1 MATESIYFNSKSI
14 VGATSVVVGSSYL
27 PQPTL
32 QATGTTTLIGNVFV
46 QGGILYP
53 PGPMTANTTTL
64 SGFAYGN
71 GTYVA
76 FAPEQSNP
84 ANAFRAFDGD
94 ITTVSDSVSASGFQ
108 VYNSAS
114 PYNYSNTTITG
125 GFSNTFDVTST
136 NYPGVYIQL
145 QMPPA
150 VPLVLEYYTI
160 FPGANTLRAPG
171 TWRVFGSTTGAI
183 GTWVSL
189 DSQAGITWQDPQVS
203 QTFYLS
209 PVPVAYFYFRL
220 SVQNLAGNTQILNV
234 SQWNLYGRPPVP
246 AMSILGGDLAISSGG
261 GLSVGSGTLGS
272 NVFIFSNT
280 AGATSNNVMG
290 MDSNATVLI
299 GIQPSSNVNYGGAQ
313 FYNAKARLYVAG
325 GGTAS
330 QPMNIVLYNPNLTN
344 SNQQNGICFG
354 GGGGASWH
362 LISSYD
368 GGGRNNFILG
378 GDSGGGLNQYHRF
391 TATGLCVNSQLGVA
405 QGPNVFHVLGFSTSN
420 IAYFSNVAGGSNVVV
435 INSNAWVGI
444 GTSNPSAP
452 LTVNGN
458 ATFLNDT
465 IAVPFATMGTLS
477 ILSGATIGASSTVL
491 GSNLM
496 VLANVSGGSN
506 VTVFT
511 GNTVGISNLAPATTL
526 SVGGTISALGNATT
540 FGTLAPVT
548 WRQGTASSTNWSIGT
563 GVLSNYGLGALQVQI
578 QCGSNTIPAS
588 TLTQVVTFPSPYVN
602 NPIVMVTPYA
612 LVSTFFVSAVS
623 GTSFTLT
630 IPSTATTVPF
640 EWMSIGI

>member
-1 MATESIYFNSKSI
+1 MANETIIFTGKSI
-14 VGATSVVVGSSYL
+14 LGASSVVVGTTYL
-27 PQPTL
+27 PQTTL
-32 QATGTTTLIGNVFV
+32 QAVGTTTLIGNVFV
-46 QGGILYP
+46 QGGVLYP
-53 PGPMTANTTTL
+53 PGPMTANSTSIT
-64 SGFAYGN
+64 GFAYGN

-76 FAPEQSNP
+76 FAPEQTVPSS
-84 ANAFRAFDGD
+84 AYLAFDNSLP
-94 ITTVSDSVSASGFQ
+94 TYSDSAT

-145 QMPPA
+145 QMPA
-150 VPLVLEYYTI
+150 ATVLEYYTI
-160 FPGANTLRAPG
+160 FPQLNFENARGPG
-171 TWRVFGSTTGAI
+171 TWRVFGSQTGAI

-189 DSQAGITWQDPQVS
+189 DSQASITWANPQVS

-220 SVQNLAGNTQILNV
+220 SVQNLAGNGQILNV
-234 SQWNLYGRPPVP
+234 NQWNLYGRPPVP

-272 NVFIFSNT
+272 NVAVFSN
-280 AGATSNNVMG
+280 
-290 MDSNATVLI
+290 I
-299 GIQPSSNVNYGGAQ
+299 G
-313 FYNAKARLYVAG
+313 
-325 GGTAS
+325 
-330 QPMNIVLYNPNLTN
+330 
-344 SNQQNGICFG
+344 
-354 GGGGASWH
+354 
-362 LISSYD
+362 
-368 GGGRNNFILG
+368 
-378 GDSGGGLNQYHRF
+378 
-391 TATGLCVNSQLGVA
+391 
-405 QGPNVFHVLGFSTSN
+405 
-420 IAYFSNVAGGSNVVV
+420 GGSNVVV

-444 GTSNPSAP
+444 GTTNPSAPLHVIGNIYASNALSTTNIFSTNVSASSFLSAGGFAIASGGPTAGVSGNIYASNALSTTNIFSTNVVATSTLRVGAGTIGSNVALFSNIAGVTNVVVINSNAWVGIGTTNPSAP

-640 EWMSIGI
+640 EWISIGI

>member
-1 MATESIYFNSKSI
+1 MSASSFLSAGGFAIASGGPTAGVSGNIYASNALSTTNIFSTNVVATSTLR
-14 VGATSVVVGSSYL
+14 VGA
-27 PQPTL
+27 
-32 QATGTTTLIGNVFV
+32 GTI
-46 QGGILYP
+46 
-53 PGPMTANTTTL
+53 
-64 SGFAYGN
+64 
-71 GTYVA
+71 
-76 FAPEQSNP
+76 
-84 ANAFRAFDGD
+84 
-94 ITTVSDSVSASGFQ
+94 
-108 VYNSAS
+108 
-114 PYNYSNTTITG
+114 
-125 GFSNTFDVTST
+125 
-136 NYPGVYIQL
+136 
-145 QMPPA
+145 
-150 VPLVLEYYTI
+150 
-160 FPGANTLRAPG
+160 
-171 TWRVFGSTTGAI
+171 
-183 GTWVSL
+183 
-189 DSQAGITWQDPQVS
+189 
-203 QTFYLS
+203 
-209 PVPVAYFYFRL
+209 
-220 SVQNLAGNTQILNV
+220 
-234 SQWNLYGRPPVP
+234 
-246 AMSILGGDLAISSGG
+246 
-261 GLSVGSGTLGS
+261 GS
-272 NVFIFSNT
+272 NVALF
-280 AGATSNNVMG
+280 
-290 MDSNATVLI
+290 
-299 GIQPSSNVNYGGAQ
+299 
-313 FYNAKARLYVAG
+313 
-325 GGTAS
+325 
-330 QPMNIVLYNPNLTN
+330 
-344 SNQQNGICFG
+344 
-354 GGGGASWH
+354 
-362 LISSYD
+362 
-368 GGGRNNFILG
+368 
-378 GDSGGGLNQYHRF
+378 
-391 TATGLCVNSQLGVA
+391 
-405 QGPNVFHVLGFSTSN
+405 SN
-420 IAYFSNVAGGSNVVV
+420 IAGVTNVVV

-444 GTSNPSAP
+444 GTTNPSAP

-640 EWMSIGI
+640 EWISIGI